1 MSDNQI
7 MAIRMPIRVCLY
19 LLLVTAV
26 RADSPAIARDPK
38 YPAHWWTP
46 VPTNGAP
53 SWEILPQEAGSGEVI
68 LSKRNE
74 LGLLSN
80 FAPTP
85 FTFHGKKYA
94 SLEGF
99 WQMMK
104 YPEDTND
111 LRATFPG
118 LEWKLTREQV
128 GQLTAFDAK
137 HAGSAADANMKK
149 MGITWVTFEG
159 KRLEPRSTASDE
171 FYKLIVEATREKVR
185 QNPEVQKVL
194 LATGDLVL
202 KPDHHQEPDAAPAW
216 RYYEILTTIRTELQ
230 KQQAPFTPAQTSP
243 LTPLPR

>member
-1 MSDNQI
+1 MHGNTLI
-7 MAIRMPIRVCLY
+7 HILCGLT
-19 LLLVTAV
+19 LVFPVGAAF
-26 RADSPAIARDPK
+26 ADSTNAPTVPRDPL

-46 VPTNGAP
+46 VPKEGVPA
-53 SWEILPQEAGSGEVI
+53 WEILPQEAGPGEVI

-85 FTFHGKKYA
+85 FTFHGKRYA

-104 YPEDTND
+104 FPEDAGD
-111 LRATFPG
+111 PRAKFPG
-118 LEWKLTREQV
+118 LEWKFTREQV
-128 GQLTAFDAK
+128 AQLTGFDAK
-137 HAGSAADANMKK
+137 HAGDQANANMQK
-149 MGITWVTFEG
+149 MGIDWVTFEG
-159 KRLEPRSTASDE
+159 RRMEYRPATPGE
-171 FYKLIVEATREKVR
+171 HYKLIVEATREKVR

-202 KPDHHQEPDAAPAW
+202 KPDHHQEPNAPAAW

-230 KQQAPFTPAQTSP
+230 KGSSGSAAQS
-243 LTPLPR
+243 R